1 MVRYLIIEDES
12 LAYEELKRM
21 MDLLRHDYQM
31 AGWAQSITQ
40 SVALLKSQQFDL
52 ILADISLGDGLC
64 FEIFEQIAVDIPV
77 IFTTAYDE
85 YAIKAFKA
93 NGIDY
98 LLKPIEKEEL
108 ESAIGRFEK
117 RLIVPGDHAKMAKTA
132 NAYSDNL
139 PKSRLLVQSGDT
151 YMHIN
156 TNDVAAFYS
165 EDKYTYLHLFSG
177 RRYIVDYAL
186 DKLEQL
192 LDGKCFFRISRA
204 GIVNI
209 RAITRCTKHFG
220 GRLKLH
226 YDPEL
231 PMEMHVSRSR
241 SKDFL
246 NWIDGKYN

>member
-132 NAYSDNL
+132 NDTVF
-139 PKSRLLVQSGDT
+139 KFLV
-151 YMHIN
+151 YMRTRRPIPTIFTVILTHIMCR
-156 TNDVAAFYS
+156 
-165 EDKYTYLHLFSG
+165 E
-177 RRYIVDYAL
+177 
-186 DKLEQL
+186 
-192 LDGKCFFRISRA
+192 
-204 GIVNI
+204 
-209 RAITRCTKHFG
+209 
-220 GRLKLH
+220 RLK
-226 YDPEL
+226 
-231 PMEMHVSRSR
+231 HVFTTKKRP
-241 SKDFL
+241 
-246 NWIDGKYN
+246 